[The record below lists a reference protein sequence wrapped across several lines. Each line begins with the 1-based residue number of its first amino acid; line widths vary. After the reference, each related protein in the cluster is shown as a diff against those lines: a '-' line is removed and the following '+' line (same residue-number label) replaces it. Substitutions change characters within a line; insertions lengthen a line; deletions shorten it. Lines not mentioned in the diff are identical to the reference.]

1 MKQKQDDPTFQRNRA
16 AKRLHLLHKM
26 ELAKLEEL
34 VKFLEIDQSSW
45 NEWQRQDKLS
55 FILAIKSWVIRST
68 DAEKLRQLAQ
78 MIDDFKSTPTKLTFD
93 EWWKTVWEDVEA
105 VDWRHCETCVGT
117 GKLPSKTLGR
127 DDVDCGECDGRGRI
141 TVYQLDDKRG
151 TQQELYDK
159 FTPVEANHE
168 PTNNA

>member
-68 DAEKLRQLAQ
+68 DAPKLRQLAEQ
-78 MIDDFKSTPTKLTFD
+78 LTTL
-93 EWWKTVWEDVEA
+93 KAGQISLSCSVGRLKKEDVE
-105 VDWRHCETCVGT
+105 EY
-117 GKLPSKTLGR
+117 L
-127 DDVDCGECDGRGRI
+127 
-141 TVYQLDDKRG
+141 
-151 TQQELYDK
+151 
-159 FTPVEANHE
+159 
-168 PTNNA
+168 